1 MNATINRLGEN
12 LIRLTSPGAATLDNY
27 VAKYVPLRYR
37 TPSPNELD
45 TRRTAQDFGYRH
57 KRDV

>member
-1 MNATINRLGEN
+1 MNANVNRLAVS
-12 LIRLTSPGAATLDNY
+12 LIPTSPGAVNFDNY

-37 TPSPNELD
+37 IPSPNELD